1 MFTPLRDVDVYVV
14 SSYLNAREVHNVI
27 QTSKKVDKHFYTQLN
42 KMKNSIFRQLE
53 FIVPTEI
60 ENIQY
65 ISRFCDDLQGDQNKM
80 FQNYLNKSNCFELRQ
95 FEIRTDTRNVK
106 YIFAVFKDAPTQFI
120 IYQRRI
126 KIIANKLVVYCI

>member
-1 MFTPLRDVDVYVV
+1 MFTPLRDIDVYVV
-14 SSYLNAREVHNVI
+14 SSYLNAHEVHNVI
-27 QTSKKVDKHFYTQLN
+27 QTSKKVDKYFYTQLN

-65 ISRFCDDLQGDQNKM
+65 ISRFCDDFQGDQNKM